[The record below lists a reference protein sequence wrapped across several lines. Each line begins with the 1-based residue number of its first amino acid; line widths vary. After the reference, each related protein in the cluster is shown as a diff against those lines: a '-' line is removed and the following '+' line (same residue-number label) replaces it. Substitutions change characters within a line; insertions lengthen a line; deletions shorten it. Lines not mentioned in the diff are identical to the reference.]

1 MSEAADTS
9 ATSENLSELF
19 EEPSI
24 EDAVQA
30 RRGWYYSQRGFVDE
44 WDEWHSSDYW
54 EAERTLWE
62 TPLRGI
68 CSNLRQ
74 HYYGLPW
81 SAQLKYKLTIYG
93 RRDKNRR
100 LRPVRFT
107 PELSFGQTR
116 IYLPSVNC
124 SSMKTAFRK
133 ADTYPELEAHVQEL
147 MRKVY
152 SKREAVCVFRKANG
166 HRDAPIR
173 TAWERIL
180 TGPPE
185 WYPWATL
192 FHAYEDSL
200 SWPTGEYMLLRYDR
214 KGLLVKSYCEVTEH
228 SSGGSV
234 RKVEPDLEPWFK
246 PEDES

>member
-9 ATSENLSELF
+9 VTSENLSELF

-24 EDAVQA
+24 EDAVQE
-30 RRGWYYSQRGFVDE
+30 RKGWYYSQKGFVDE

-54 EAERTLWE
+54 EAERVLWE

-68 CSNLRQ
+68 RSNLRQ

-81 SAQLKYKLTIYG
+81 SAQLKYRLTIYG
-93 RRDKNRR
+93 KRDKNRR

-107 PELSFGQTR
+107 PELRFGQTR

-124 SSMKTAFRK
+124 ASLKTAFRR
-133 ADTYPELEAHVQEL
+133 ADAHPELEARVREL
-147 MRKVY
+147 MKKVY
-152 SKREAVCVFRKANG
+152 SKREAACVFRRVGG
-166 HRDAPIR
+166 HKDTPIR
-173 TAWERIL
+173 TAWERVL

-185 WYPWATL
+185 WCPWATL

-200 SWPTGEYMLLRYDR
+200 SWPEGEYLVFRYSR
-214 KGLLVKSYCEVTEH
+214 EGLVRSSYKITEH
-228 SSGGSV
+228 TSSGGSC
-234 RKVEPDLEPWFK
+234 REPEPDLEPWFK
-246 PEDES
+246 SEA